1 MRISAT
7 IPGKLILLGEYA
19 VLHNAPALV
28 AAIDRYLRIT
38 VKRVSGDKCI
48 LKLPHLGAEVLFQT
62 KDGQAQPLV
71 EQPVQS
77 AAIDNLFAL
86 LNSLIKKESRSIAMP
101 GSIEMIID
109 SSDFFAPDGTT
120 KLGLGSS
127 AALTVGLMAAVR
139 QMLDRDCSNKQQL
152 LKDSYDLHNHFQGLA
167 GSGIDVAA
175 SIYGGVFQY
184 QMKRDASDFAPRVK
198 VMPIPKDLQMRFVWT
213 GQPASTADYLKK
225 MANYRKHNEAKFNQ
239 TMQSLAN
246 LAGAGCEAF
255 LNGRTDTF
263 FQVVQ
268 DYHNRLAQL
277 GAESRIPIISDVHRQ
292 IADIVY
298 AGGGFYKPSGAGGG
312 DFGVIFSSSKS
323 HITELAQSVARN
335 GFTTTDIN
343 VGAEGIKFSAD
354 KGGIHDSIRLPQTV

>member
-1 MRISAT
+1 MSVT
-7 IPGKLILLGEYA
+7 VPGKLILLGEYA
-19 VLHNAPALV
+19 VLHKAPALV

-38 VKRVSGDKCI
+38 VKRVSGDNCT
-48 LKLPHLGAEVLFQT
+48 LKLPHLGAKVLFQVR
-62 KDGQAQPLV
+62 DGEAEPLP
-71 EQPVQS
+71 EQHVRS
-77 AAIDNLFAL
+77 AAIDGLFAMI
-86 LNSLIKKESRSIAMP
+86 NALIKKENWSIAES
-101 GSIEMIID
+101 GNIEICID
-109 SSDFFAPDGTT
+109 SSDFFSPDGHM

-127 AALTVGLMAAVR
+127 AALTVGLLVAVR
-139 QMLDRDCSNKQQL
+139 QMLDRDCSDKQQL
-152 LKDSYDLHNHFQGLA
+152 LKDSYELHNHFQGLI

-184 QMKRDASDFAPRVK
+184 QIEEDASYFAPRVK
-198 VMPIPKDLQMRFVWT
+198 MVPIPKDLQMRFVWT
-213 GQPASTADYLKK
+213 GQSASTSKYLEKLS
-225 MANYRKHNEAKFNQ
+225 NYRIHNESMFNR
-239 TMQSLAN
+239 TMKSLAS

-268 DYHNRLAQL
+268 NYYGRLAQL
-277 GAESRIPIISDVHRQ
+277 GAESRIPIISDEHRQ
-292 IADIVY
+292 IANIVY